1 MRLIHYSL
9 TLILLMLSCLSAF
22 AAPDLQVKEP
32 RFDFGEVTQGDKVP
46 HVFEFVNAGDEN
58 LVIEKVQSSCG
69 CTAVLLS
76 EKVIPPGGRGEL
88 KASFDSTRFRNN
100 ISKTIYLYSND
111 PVNPVLQLH
120 IKGRVLE
127 TIAIEPAQVHFGSIS
142 AKNTVVSS
150 VVLRNMGKNR
160 LSLGEPRSTAAE
172 LVAKMSET
180 SFDGGDE
187 VTLELRLTPKPDQV
201 RFSGYVLVTVEGLP
215 KNELRIPVYAE
226 IKD

>member
-76 EKVIPPGGRGEL
+76 EKVIPPGGSGEL

-150 VVLRNMGKNR
+150 VVLRNMGKKR

-172 LVAKMSET
+172 LVARMSET
-180 SFDGGDE
+180 SFDEGDE

-215 KNELRIPVYAE
+215 KKELRIPVYAE